1 MMSQGRYKI
10 HKSCVNTIR
19 ALEEAVYDEKKPT
32 KDVRLDDGQM
42 NIDSLDAM
50 EYSTEYI
57 QDDILYINV
66 A

>member
-1 MMSQGRYKI
+1 
-10 HKSCVNTIR
+10 
-19 ALEEAVYDEKKPT
+19 
-32 KDVRLDDGQM
+32 M